1 MDLIARTQQ
10 YVKRRLLTEL
20 PDSQGAYRYTHTLRV
35 AALGRELARAEG
47 LDEEMLVLGCLLH
60 DIGYVAC
67 QTQAD
72 YDDHGLLSSQ
82 IAAEFLAA
90 EGYDPQKAASVCYGV
105 RIHTQE
111 EAQFARPATPLEL
124 SVGDADNI
132 DRFDAWR
139 LYEGLHWL
147 KPEQLSC
154 AGLREQAQKRVQGH
168 ERLRNLSFA
177 TPTAQ
182 QLWNQR
188 LDLCVAYYARLE
200 AQMTATLAWDAQPE
214 QL

>member
-1 MDLIARTQQ
+1 MNLLESTRR
-10 YVKRRLLTEL
+10 YVKQRLLTEL
-20 PDSQGAYRYTHTLRV
+20 APDQGVYRYTHTLRV
-35 AALGRELARAEG
+35 AALGRALARAEG

-72 YDDHGLLSSQ
+72 YDDHGLLSAQ
-82 IAAEFLAA
+82 IAADYLASQ
-90 EGYDPQKAASVCYGV
+90 GYDPEKADSVCYGV
-105 RIHTQE
+105 RIHTLE
-111 EAQFARPATPLEL
+111 EEKFSRPATALEL

-139 LYEGLHWL
+139 LYEGMRWL
-147 KPEQLSC
+147 QPEQLTC
-154 AGLREQAQKRVQGH
+154 AQLQEQAQRRTQGH
-168 ERLRNLSFA
+168 ERLRTLTFA

-182 QLWNQR
+182 RLWNQR
-188 LDLCVAYYARLE
+188 LDLCVAYYNRLE
-200 AQMTATLAWDAQPE
+200 AQMADTLAWDPQPE